1 MTETRKHIDFKEE
14 EEDDDENKTVNND
27 TFSVSDT
34 LKSSFVEAHNIFE
47 MPSLKAHPDKY
58 NVFQNNFAL
67 YTKLNKLID
76 KVQNKTEGTSD
87 FRTLRTLKREL
98 HFGEKLTFVHAP
110 KKSIL
115 KHYNE

>member
-14 EEDDDENKTVNND
+14 EEEEDDEDDDENKTVNND

-47 MPSLKAHPDKY
+47 LPILKNEPGKY
-58 NVFQNNFAL
+58 SVFKNNLAL

-76 KVQNKTEGTSD
+76 KIQNKPDGTSA
-87 FRTLRTLKREL
+87 FKTLRTLKREL
-98 HFGEKLTFVHAP
+98 HYGENLTYVHAP
-110 KKSIL
+110 KK
-115 KHYNE
+115 